1 MSYFAI
7 VTPSEFRG
15 AKAKEDVN
23 GKMPVILNPIF
34 GVMPYNRI
42 INGSI
47 AENLGLEFGNSYL
60 VSAVFTDNVNPATGE
75 VRQQIQVT
83 NLGIIS
89 TTDLALSRKKF
100 LDQMGAGKVEGAVE
114 ASTKPPVTEHEDED
128 ETADMTADMTAD
140 GDPLAAPGKK

>member
-23 GKMPVILNPIF
+23 GKMPVILNPVF
-34 GVMPYNRI
+34 GTMPFNRI

-60 VSAVFTDNVNPATGE
+60 ITAVFADNVNPATGE

-83 NLGIIS
+83 NLGVIS

-100 LDQMGAGKVEGAVE
+100 LDQMGAGKVEAAVE
-114 ASTKPPVTEHEDED
+114 VTKPAVVEEE
-128 ETADMTADMTAD
+128 ETADVD
-140 GDPLAAPGKK
+140 GDPLNG